1 MHTHAHFT
9 DGKRRPLQVLKLR
22 TGCLV
27 SNWRI
32 HNREDG
38 ETELDAQSGLSKK
51 NASILLGVSALLIL
65 LFLFLLLFC
74 CRRHRAR
81 ISNGSR
87 GAEVKKT
94 SKSSYS
100 ASIPTEE
107 TLYIAVED
115 GRQTEE
121 ATQEDTAVPKGEDP
135 QQVTYAQLNL
145 CSLRAG
151 TNNSPSSKP
160 VEPSLY
166 ATLR

>member
-1 MHTHAHFT
+1 M
-9 DGKRRPLQVLKLR
+9 GKQSWMPNQVSLR
-22 TGCLV
+22 KMQASCWASQHCSSCSSSSSSSSAVAAIGPESVSSWGWGQPGTGSEPQGRLTLTLPT
-27 SNWRI
+27 
-32 HNREDG
+32 G
-38 ETELDAQSGLSKK
+38 
-51 NASILLGVSALLIL
+51 
-65 LFLFLLLFC
+65 
-74 CRRHRAR
+74 
-81 ISNGSR
+81 NGSR